1 MNDEKTTIIKKE
13 ILNQYV
19 SVRAFAKASGIPH
32 GTIVS
37 ALNHGIEGMAYDRV
51 LQICDMLKIDYVSF
65 EPCIDSH
72 SNLSDED
79 ERLLAYYRRLS
90 EDKKGKVIEYIK
102 DIT

>member
-1 MNDEKTTIIKKE
+1 M
-13 ILNQYV
+13 
-19 SVRAFAKASGIPH
+19 FAKVSGIPH
-32 GTIVS
+32 GTMVS
-37 ALNHGIEGMAYDRV
+37 ALNHGIEGMAYDRG
-51 LQICDMLKIDYVSF
+51 LQICDMLKIDYVTF
-65 EPCIDSH
+65 EPRIDSH